1 MNGEWAVAHARKTPV
16 ITMEGL
22 QALEGRIDLGQRAI
36 RALPVAIGVKL
47 GDCSAPGDL
56 ELIGPRAG
64 RQAESAEV
72 GAGVD
77 GGGHGDQVK
86 KCDVIR
92 RNLFSER
99 IITAPTHRMLRPGHP
114 MIKRIAPSLR
124 AHVAALL
131 LAATSALQAAATP
144 QASPAP
150 APPTPSAEA
159 APADAPSGEFSEL
172 YRIGVDDRVQVSV
185 WRNPEL
191 SVTVPV
197 RPDGRI
203 SVPLVGDVMAGGRA
217 PQEVAADI
225 ESRLAAFVRDP
236 KVAVILVDL
245 RSHEF
250 ISRVRV
256 TGAVRQPVS
265 VPYRQGMTVLDAV
278 LQAGG
283 VSDFA
288 AANRSRLHRRDARG
302 RVETREIRLGDI
314 LEGGKLES
322 NIDVRP
328 GDVITVPERAL

>member
-1 MNGEWAVAHARKTPV
+1 MLIHVAKTLPALAACLLASIV
-16 ITMEGL
+16 AA
-22 QALEGRIDLGQRAI
+22 QAPGPD
-36 RALPVAIGVKL
+36 
-47 GDCSAPGDL
+47 SAP
-56 ELIGPRAG
+56 
-64 RQAESAEV
+64 S
-72 GAGVD
+72 
-77 GGGHGDQVK
+77 
-86 KCDVIR
+86 
-92 RNLFSER
+92 S
-99 IITAPTHRMLRPGHP
+99 
-114 MIKRIAPSLR
+114 
-124 AHVAALL
+124 
-131 LAATSALQAAATP
+131 
-144 QASPAP
+144 AP
-150 APPTPSAEA
+150 ARPASA
-159 APADAPSGEFSEL
+159 SGEFSEL
-172 YRIGVDDRVQVSV
+172 YRIGVDDRLQVSV

-225 ESRLAAFVRDP
+225 ETQLAAYVRDP

-256 TGAVRQPVS
+256 TGAVRQPAS

-288 AANRSRLHRRDARG
+288 AANRSRLHRRDGKGA
-302 RVETREIRLGDI
+302 VETRELRLGDI
-314 LEGGKLES
+314 LEGGRLES